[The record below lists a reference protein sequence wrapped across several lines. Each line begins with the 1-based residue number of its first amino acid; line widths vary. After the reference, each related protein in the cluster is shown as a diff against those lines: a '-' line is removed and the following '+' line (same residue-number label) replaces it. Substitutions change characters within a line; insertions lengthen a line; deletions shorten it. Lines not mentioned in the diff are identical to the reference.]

1 MHDYNETKRDPVHK
15 EIKRRFHYLHEK
27 LSHIKRLVLEYDT
40 QNCGGGMTSSSN
52 ANGTNEIKEMDSLH
66 YWHKLKRPPL
76 IFNLFSIV
84 GTLLSSL
91 SQNLHFLGMFQG
103 WSKTV
108 HMVPGSVVE
117 NKSQV
122 LSEPG
127 LQQTRNLHAVVKNC
141 ESRRF
146 LFYNWFV
153 RATVM
158 ISSTCAFVWSRAIVV
173 TRLRATSTNGNYID
187 KKRGF
192 LTTIGTFRGKKR
204 KWKKKKKRNE
214 IKVHPKRER
223 KQWEKRRAFAKS

>member
-1 MHDYNETKRDPVHK
+1 
-15 EIKRRFHYLHEK
+15 
-27 LSHIKRLVLEYDT
+27 
-40 QNCGGGMTSSSN
+40 MTNSSN

-192 LTTIGTFRGKKR
+192 LTTIGTFRGKK
-204 KWKKKKKRNE
+204 KEMKEKKKKEWNKSPSE
-214 IKVHPKRER
+214 EREKTMR
-223 KQWEKRRAFAKS
+223 KKKGIREELDINCSSWNTWERISSRTLTLL

>member
-1 MHDYNETKRDPVHK
+1 
-15 EIKRRFHYLHEK
+15 
-27 LSHIKRLVLEYDT
+27 
-40 QNCGGGMTSSSN
+40 MTSSSN

-192 LTTIGTFRGKKR
+192 LTTIGTFRGKK
-204 KWKKKKKRNE
+204 KEMKEKKKKEWNKSPSE
-214 IKVHPKRER
+214 EREKTMR
-223 KQWEKRRAFAKS
+223 KKKGIREELDINCSSWNTWERISSRTLTLL

>member
-52 ANGTNEIKEMDSLH
+52 ANGSNEIKEMDSLH

-103 WSKTV
+103 WSKR
-108 HMVPGSVVE
+108 SIWFL
-117 NKSQV
+117 V
-122 LSEPG
+122 LSSKKKSSTVWAG
-127 LQQTRNLHAVVKNC
+127 VATNKNLHAVVKIAKVEDFSSIIDLC
-141 ESRRF
+141 ARLWWSLRLALLCDRERSSWCACVLLRPMVTTSIKG
-146 LFYNWFV
+146 LFNDNRYV
-153 RATVM
+153 
-158 ISSTCAFVWSRAIVV
+158 
-173 TRLRATSTNGNYID
+173 LGE
-187 KKRGF
+187 
-192 LTTIGTFRGKKR
+192 KR
-204 KWKKKKKRNE
+204 KWKKKGMK
-214 IKVHPKRER
+214 
-223 KQWEKRRAFAKS
+223 

>member
-1 MHDYNETKRDPVHK
+1 
-15 EIKRRFHYLHEK
+15 
-27 LSHIKRLVLEYDT
+27 
-40 QNCGGGMTSSSN
+40 MTSSSN

-192 LTTIGTFRGKKR
+192 LTTIGTFRGKK
-204 KWKKKKKRNE
+204 KEMKEKKKKEWNKSPSE
-214 IKVHPKRER
+214 EREKTMR
-223 KQWEKRRAFAKS
+223 KKKGIREELDINCSSWNT